1 MEPEQKSVGQQ
12 VLESAGDAA
21 LSGVA
26 EGCLGCLFNGLGA
39 LAIVIAAGCWIFGS
53 ALERLLPKASGTEA
67 GNSEPLR

>member
-12 VLESAGDAA
+12 VLESAADAA

-39 LAIVIAAGCWIFGS
+39 LAIVIAAGCWIFW
-53 ALERLLPKASGTEA
+53 
-67 GNSEPLR
+67 